1 MKKTYSKII
10 VLGAGPVVIGKSS
23 EYDYSAVSVC
33 RALKADGIQV
43 IAVNSNHATIMTDK
57 DVADS
62 VYIEPLNGEFVKKV
76 IEKEKPDAIIG
87 TTGGDTGLEICLELL
102 QNGYLEE
109 HNTELL
115 GINPETIKAIRT
127 EQALRETL
135 ENIGE
140 PYLKAEVQSSDGGC
154 IEFAKN
160 CGYPVLIKPAFTPDF
175 SEPVRCENDDDIIKA
190 FSACAEKSLVG
201 EAYIQKCADDY
212 KEIEFV
218 VMRDCNG
225 NCISIC
231 STENIDTVGIHSGD
245 SMVVVPAQ
253 TLTDAEITKLRR
265 AARKIADKLL
275 IEGSCNIRF
284 ALKPCGGEYIVLAA
298 QPQLNRTTAL
308 VSKVTGYPIAEVS
321 AKIALGYRLYEIKN
335 EITGVT
341 TAANEP
347 AIDYCAV
354 KVPKWS
360 FENFNVS
367 TRKLGGAMQAT
378 GEALAIGASFELALM
393 KAIRSMNPKTESI
406 SMPKLRL
413 QSDDEIKLLLQSFDD
428 ERIFA
433 VYEAIKRG
441 FSLNEIQSAAKIE
454 MYYLLKLKNI
464 ADTEKALNENF
475 SDEVYYKAKTLGF
488 LDSAIQK
495 ITGNNIAASL
505 AASYNTVDT
514 CAAEFDVKKPY
525 FYSCFDEDNEAALF
539 NKSHPTSKKK
549 VLVVGAGP
557 TTIGLGTDRDY
568 AAVQCLKTLSD
579 FGYATIMLNNN
590 PAAVSTDF
598 NCADAL
604 YLDPIT
610 DEDVK
615 NVALT
620 EKPYAAILP
629 YGGGNAVRK
638 SEMLKDLGVKILGAD
653 DEMHRKFKNKIEFFD
668 ILDALNIRHTSKR
681 HIFAGK
687 GAEVDVISDGEDFLI
702 PGICEHIEKAEIN
715 SGDSTCVFP
724 SINFNDSIK
733 QTIVEYTGKLVKQ
746 TKVKGLLNIQFIIYD
761 NEVYVA
767 SASVVATRN
776 VPFITKATG
785 IPVIGLATRIM
796 LGETLKD
803 IGIGTGLLKEPSKY
817 FVRVP
822 VFSFEQLKGTDV
834 QIGGEEKSTGEVM
847 GIADTFH
854 EAMLKALIA
863 SGLRVKRTGGVLISV
878 ANSDKP
884 LSIDLASEFL
894 SQGFKIYATS
904 STAKLLNS
912 NHVAANSVRK
922 IHEGEPN
929 TMTLITNNK
938 LSYVVSTAEAG
949 AKTNEDDVKIRRT
962 ALLRRIPVL
971 PSVDAALAFSKC
983 LSKNNV
989 LEEIQVNKL

>member
-1 MKKTYSKII
+1 MKKNYQKII
-10 VLGAGPVVIGKSS
+10 VLGSGPVVIGKSS
-23 EYDYSAVSVC
+23 EYDYSAVQVC
-33 RALKADGIQV
+33 RALKADGVKV
-43 IAVNSNHATIMTDK
+43 ISVNSNHATIMTDK
-57 DVADS
+57 DVADAA
-62 VYIEPLNGEFVKKV
+62 YIEPLNGEFVKKV
-76 IEKEKPDAIIG
+76 IVKEKPDAIIG
-87 TTGGDTGLEICLELL
+87 TTGGDLGLEICLELL

-115 GINPETIKAIRT
+115 GINPESIKAIRN
-127 EQALRETL
+127 EQALRDTL
-135 ENIGE
+135 EKMNE
-140 PYLKAEVQSSDGGC
+140 PYLKAKVASADSECV
-154 IEFAKN
+154 EFANN
-160 CGYPVLIKPAFTPDF
+160 CGYPVIIKPAFTPDF
-175 SEPVRCENDDDIIKA
+175 SESFRCENDEDIKSF
-190 FSACAEKSLVG
+190 FSICAEKSLVG
-201 EAYIQKCADDY
+201 EVYVSKCADDY

-218 VMRDCNG
+218 VMRDSDG

-231 STENIDTVGIHSGD
+231 STENIDSVGIHSGD
-245 SMVVVPAQ
+245 SIVVVPAQ
-253 TLTDAEITKLRR
+253 TLTDSEITRLRR
-265 AARKIADKLL
+265 AARKIADELI

-284 ALKPCGGEYIVLAA
+284 AIKSDGSEYIVLGVE
-298 QPQLNRTTAL
+298 PQLNRTTAL

-321 AKIALGYRLYEIKN
+321 AKIALGYKLYEIKN

-367 TRKLGGAMQAT
+367 TRKLGGTMQAT

-406 SMPKLRL
+406 SMPKMRL
-413 QSDDEIKLLLQSFDD
+413 KTDDEIKFLLISSDD

-441 FSLNEIQSAAKIE
+441 FSLKEIHETTKIE
-454 MYYLLKLKNI
+454 MYYLSKLKNI
-464 ADTEKALNENF
+464 ADTEKELAENF
-475 SDEVYYKAKTLGF
+475 SQELYFKAKTLGF
-488 LDSAIQK
+488 LDSTIQK
-495 ITGNNIAASL
+495 ITGDDIKNSMAS
-505 AASYNTVDT
+505 SYNTVDT

-525 FYSCFDEDNEAALF
+525 FYSCFDEDNEAAMF
-539 NKSHPTSKKK
+539 NKTHPSRKKK

-557 TTIGLGTDRDY
+557 TSIGLGTDRDY

-579 FGYATIMLNNN
+579 FGYSTIMLNNN

-598 NCADAL
+598 NCADTL

-638 SEMLKDLGVKILGAD
+638 SELLKNMGVKILGAD

-668 ILDALNIRHTSKR
+668 ILDSLNIRHTNNR
-681 HIFAGK
+681 RIFVGK
-687 GAEVDVISDGEDFLI
+687 GAQVDVISDGEDFII

-724 SINFNDSIK
+724 SISFNNSIK
-733 QTIVEYTGKLVKQ
+733 ETIVEYTGKLVKS
-746 TKVKGLLNIQFIIYD
+746 TKVKGLLNIQFIIFD

-776 VPFITKATG
+776 VPFIGKATG
-785 IPVIGLATRIM
+785 LSVIGLATRIM
-796 LGETLKD
+796 LGESLKD
-803 IGIGTGLLKEPSKY
+803 IGMGTGLLKEPDKY
-817 FVRVP
+817 YVRVP
-822 VFSFEQLKGTDV
+822 VFSFEQLNGTDV
-834 QIGGEEKSTGEVM
+834 KIGGEEKSTGEVM

-863 SGLRVKRTGGVLISV
+863 SGMRIKRTGGVLVSV

-894 SQGFKIYATS
+894 SQGFKIYATA

-922 IHEGEPN
+922 LHEGVPN

-938 LSYVVSTAEAG
+938 LSYVVSTAEIG
-949 AKTNEDDVKIRRT
+949 AKENEDDVKIRRT

-983 LSKNNV
+983 LSQNNV

>member
-1 MKKTYSKII
+1 MKKNYSKII
-10 VLGAGPVVIGKSS
+10 VLGAGPVVIGRSS

-33 RALKADGIQV
+33 RALKSDGIKV
-43 IAVNSNHATIMTDK
+43 VSVNSNHATIMTDK
-57 DVADS
+57 DVADA

-87 TTGGDTGLEICLELL
+87 TTGGSLGLEICLELL

-109 HNTELL
+109 HSTKLL
-115 GINPETIKAIRT
+115 GINPEAIKAVRS
-127 EQALRETL
+127 EQALRDTL
-135 ENIGE
+135 ENMSE
-140 PYLKAEVQSSDGGC
+140 PYLKAEVLGSEYES

-160 CGYPVLIKPAFTPDF
+160 CGYPVLIKPAFTPDLP
-175 SEPVRCENDDDIIKA
+175 EYIRCENDADIKSA
-190 FSACAEKSLVG
+190 FFACSQKSLVG
-201 EAYIQKCADDY
+201 EVYVQKCADDY
-212 KEIEFV
+212 KEVEFI
-218 VMRDCNG
+218 VMRDCGG
-225 NCISIC
+225 NCISVC

-253 TLTDAEITKLRR
+253 TLTDTEITKLRR
-265 AARKIADKLL
+265 AARKIADKLS

-284 ALKPCGGEYIVLAA
+284 ALKPDGSEYFVLAVE
-298 QPQLNRTTAL
+298 PQLNRTTAL

-321 AKIALGYRLYEIKN
+321 AKTALGYKLYEIKN

-360 FENFNVS
+360 FDNFDVS

-393 KAIRSMNPKTESI
+393 KAIRSLNPKTESI
-406 SMPKLRL
+406 SLPKMKLKTD
-413 QSDDEIKLLLQSFDD
+413 SEIKELLGSFDD

-441 FSLNEIQSAAKIE
+441 FNLSEIQNLAKIE

-464 ADTEKALNENF
+464 ADTEKDLSCNF
-475 SDEVYYKAKTLGF
+475 SDDLYYKAKTLGF
-488 LDSAIQK
+488 LDSTIQK
-495 ITGNNIAASL
+495 ITGDELSISL
-505 AASYNTVDT
+505 PASYNTVDT
-514 CAAEFDVKKPY
+514 CAAEFDVRKPY

-539 NKSHPTSKKK
+539 NKAHPQTKKK
-549 VLVVGAGP
+549 VLVIGAGP
-557 TTIGLGTDRDY
+557 TSIGLGTDRDY

-579 FGYATIMLNNN
+579 FGCATVMLNNN

-638 SEMLKDLGVKILGAD
+638 SEMLKSMGVKILGAD
-653 DEMHRKFKNKIEFFD
+653 NEMHRKFKNKIEFFD
-668 ILDALNIRHTSKR
+668 ILDALNIRHTNNR
-681 HIFAGK
+681 RIFAGK

-715 SGDSTCVFP
+715 SADSTSVFP
-724 SINFNDSIK
+724 SISFDDNIK
-733 QTIVEYTGKLVKQ
+733 QTIVEYTGRLVKE
-746 TKVKGLLNIQFIIYD
+746 TKVKGLLNIQFIIFD
-761 NEVYVA
+761 NEVYVS

-776 VPFITKATG
+776 VPFIGKATG
-785 IPVIGLATRIM
+785 IPLIGLATRIM

-847 GIADTFH
+847 GIAETFH

-878 ANSDKP
+878 ADSDKP

-894 SQGFKIYATS
+894 SQGFKIYATA

-938 LSYVVSTAEAG
+938 LSYVVSTAEIG
-949 AKTNEDDVKIRRT
+949 SKTNEDDVKIRRT

-983 LSKNNV
+983 LSQNNV